1 MQTSQKMNIV
11 IAGIGGVGGYLGG
24 KLAYH
29 YAGNQHVRINFIA
42 RGEHGMSI
50 RDKGLELISGGVV
63 YNCRPSLV
71 SDDPST
77 IGPADLLVICSK
89 NNGVMDILNE
99 YAKCITSDT
108 IIITIQNGVIG
119 KELIEAGISSGATL
133 MQGCIYIASNII
145 QPGKV
150 AHLSGPASLTFGTD
164 GKIDSKGEALAKIFT
179 DAGIDAKFT
188 NEISAVLWKKFMFV
202 SPAAVVTALFKIPF
216 PFILQS
222 NKAKDLFIKLVSEL
236 MQLATAKNILI
247 DEHTIENNLSFIGK
261 FTGEAKSSFQLD
273 LEKNKP
279 TEIEALVKYVLS
291 EAENCQVPVPFY
303 HQAFVKL
310 KEMYPMLADY

>member
-1 MQTSQKMNIV
+1 MQTSRKMNIV

-29 YAGNQHVRINFIA
+29 YANSQHVKINFIA
-42 RGEHGMSI
+42 RGEHGNSI
-50 RDKGLELISGGVV
+50 RDKGLELISGGVTFS
-63 YNCRPSLV
+63 CRPSLTT
-71 SDDPST
+71 DDPSE
-77 IGPADLLVICSK
+77 IGLADLFIICSK
-89 NNGVMDILNE
+89 NNAVLDIVNA
-99 YAKCITSDT
+99 YAACITSNT
-108 IIITIQNGVIG
+108 FIITTQNGVSG
-119 KELIEAGISSGATL
+119 KERIASGISNSATL

-145 QPGKV
+145 EPGKV

-164 GKIDSKGEALAKIFT
+164 GQIDNKGESLVKIFT
-179 DAGIDAKFT
+179 DAGIDATFT
-188 NEISAVLWKKFMFV
+188 NDISAVLWKKFMFV

-222 NKAKDLFIKLVSEL
+222 NKAKDLFVSLVSEL
-236 MQLATAKNILI
+236 MQLANAKNIMI
-247 DEHTIENNLSFIGK
+247 DEHTIENNLIFLGK

-279 TEIEALVKYVLS
+279 TEIDALVKYVLS